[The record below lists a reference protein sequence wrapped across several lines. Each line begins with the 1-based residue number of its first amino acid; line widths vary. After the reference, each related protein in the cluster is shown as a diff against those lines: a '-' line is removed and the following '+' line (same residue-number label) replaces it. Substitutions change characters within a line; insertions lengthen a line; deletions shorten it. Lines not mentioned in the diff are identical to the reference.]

1 MREAERVWPKSLH
14 PGSVVAVVAPS
25 GPVKHDRLRQGTA
38 VLESLGLEVRI
49 GDPALGR
56 HGDLSYLAGSDA
68 VRADDFTRAWVD
80 AEVDA
85 VWAARGGY
93 GAQRMVDLIDYDALR
108 QAGPKQLI
116 GFSDITALHAR
127 IGRELG
133 QITVH
138 GATAAGV
145 EQLEHEPTVTALRTL
160 LFDGPTSG
168 EELCRGT
175 KINSGVAT
183 GRLIGGNLSLLAS
196 DVGVEPLPSVPS
208 VVVLE
213 DVEEDAYKV
222 DRMIT
227 QLRRSGWLEQV
238 TGIVLGDFTH
248 PDPPELMRATIVDRL
263 GELEIPLI
271 DTDQFGH
278 IDLNR
283 PLPLG
288 AAVRL
293 DADQGILTLV

>member
-1 MREAERVWPKSLH
+1 MREKDRVWPKSLH
-14 PGSVVAVVAPS
+14 PGAVVAVVAPS
-25 GPVKHDRLRQGTA
+25 GPVKHDRLRQGVA
-38 VLESLGLEVRI
+38 VLESWGLEVRI
-49 GDPALGR
+49 SEPALGR
-56 HGDLSYLAGSDA
+56 HAELSYLAGDDA
-68 VRADDFTRAWVD
+68 VRAEDFTRSWTD

-93 GAQRMVDLIDYDALR
+93 GAQRMVDLIDYQALR
-108 QAGPKQLI
+108 RVGPKQLI
-116 GFSDITALHAR
+116 GFSDITSLHAR
-127 IGRELG
+127 IGRELD

-145 EQLEHEPTVTALRTL
+145 EQLNHAPTVNDLRTL

-168 EELCRGT
+168 RELCRGT

-208 VVVLE
+208 IVVLE

-222 DRMIT
+222 DRMAT
-227 QLRRSGWLEQV
+227 QLRRSGWFGQV
-238 TGIVLGDFTH
+238 TGVVLGDFTH
-248 PDPPELMRATIVDRL
+248 PDPPELMRATIADRL
-263 GELEIPLI
+263 GELGLPLI

-278 IDLNR
+278 VDLNR

-288 AAVRL
+288 ADVRL
-293 DADQGILTLV
+293 DAEQGILSLI

>member
-1 MREAERVWPKSLH
+1 MREMDRVWPKSLH
-14 PGSVVAVVAPS
+14 PGAVVAVVAPS
-25 GPVKHDRLRQGTA
+25 GPVKHDRLRQGVA
-38 VLESLGLEVRI
+38 VLESWGLEVRVSE
-49 GDPALGR
+49 PALGR
-56 HGDLSYLAGSDA
+56 HAALSYLAGDDA
-68 VRADDFTRAWVD
+68 LRAEDFTRSWTD

-85 VWAARGGY
+85 VWATRGGY
-93 GAQRMVDLIDYDALR
+93 GAQRMVDLIDYQALR
-108 QAGPKQLI
+108 RVGPKQLI
-116 GFSDITALHAR
+116 GFSDITSLHAR

-145 EQLEHEPTVTALRTL
+145 EQLNHAPTVNDLRTL
-160 LFDGPTSG
+160 LFDGPTPG
-168 EELCRGT
+168 RELCRGT

-196 DVGVEPLPSVPS
+196 DVGVEPLPSAPS
-208 VVVLE
+208 IVVLE

-222 DRMIT
+222 DRMLT
-227 QLRRSGWLEQV
+227 QLRRSGWFEQV
-238 TGIVLGDFTH
+238 TGVVLGDFTH

-263 GELEIPLI
+263 GELGLPLI

-293 DADQGILTLV
+293 DAEQGILSLV

>member
-1 MREAERVWPKSLH
+1 MRETDRVWPTSLH
-14 PGSVVAVVAPS
+14 PGAVVAVVAPS
-25 GPVKHDRLRQGTA
+25 GPVKPDRLRHGVS
-38 VLESLGLEVRI
+38 VLESWDLEVRVS
-49 GDPALGR
+49 DAAQGR
-56 HGDLSYLAGSDA
+56 HGELSYLAEDDG
-68 VRADDFTRAWVD
+68 VRAADFTRSWTD
-80 AEVDA
+80 ADVDA

-93 GAQRMVDLIDYDALR
+93 GAQRMVDLIDYEALR
-108 QAGPKQLI
+108 RVGPKHLI
-116 GFSDITALHAR
+116 GFSDITALHSR

-145 EQLEHEPTVTALRTL
+145 EQLEHAPTVDDLRRL
-160 LFDGPTSG
+160 LFDGPTIG
-168 EELCRGT
+168 QELCRGT

-208 VVVLE
+208 IVVLE

-227 QLRRSGWLEQV
+227 QLRRSGWFEQV
-238 TGIVLGDFTH
+238 TGVVLGDFTH
-248 PDPPELMRATIVDRL
+248 PDPPELMRAMIVDRL
-263 GELEIPLI
+263 GELGLPLI

-293 DADQGILTLV
+293 DAEQGILSLV